1 MVKNS
6 FIFSI
11 GTILISFGNY
21 FFHLILG
28 RMLDVASFGSF
39 ESLISVFYLI
49 SIPSSA
55 LMLVV
60 VKFVA
65 GYKAENNFGKI
76 HALLKS
82 ANRGLF
88 FLGFILF
95 LFFILFSGEVANFL
109 KIEST
114 LAVMILGLTLVFTL
128 SYTLNKGILQGLQA
142 FKEISISGIVEVIA
156 KLLIV
161 IALVKIGL
169 GLNGAMAAIFL
180 SLFAGYSLVLFF
192 LKDIF
197 EYKEKDFIFERPEIK
212 EVFNFFVPSFFLLLF
227 ITLYYSIDVIMVKH
241 FLSPDVAGQ
250 YGALS
255 ILGRVIIFATG
266 IIIAVMFPMAAEA
279 HKKNG
284 NHNLILRDSLI
295 LVSLI
300 SVSLL
305 FFYSVLP
312 EQIVKILI
320 GSKYLAIAPYLS
332 WFGLAMFLF
341 SLVNLLAQYM
351 LSIHKL
357 KHIYLLGSGILLQI
371 ILIYFFHQNINQII
385 YIMNGVML
393 YLLLAYILY
402 YIFYARRGNKI

>member
-1 MVKNS
+1 
-6 FIFSI
+6 
-11 GTILISFGNY
+11 
-21 FFHLILG
+21 
-28 RMLDVASFGSF
+28 MLDVASFGSF

-95 LFFILFSGEVANFL
+95 LFFILFSGEIAGFL

-142 FKEISISGIVEVIA
+142 FKEMSISGIIEVIA

-197 EYKEKDFIFERPEIK
+197 KYKEKDFVLERPEIK

-227 ITLYYSIDVIMVKH
+227 VTLYYSIDVIMVKH
-241 FLSPDVAGQ
+241 FLSPELAGQ

-255 ILGRVIIFATG
+255 ILGRVIIFAAG

-284 NHNLILRDSLI
+284 NHGLVLRDSLI

-300 SVSLL
+300 SASFL
-305 FFYSVLP
+305 FIYTVMP
-312 EQIVKILI
+312 ELVIKILI
-320 GSKYLAIAPYLS
+320 GAKYLPMAPYLS

-341 SLVNLLAQYM
+341 SLVNLFAQYM

-371 ILIYFFHQNINQII
+371 VLIYIFHQNLDQII

-393 YLLLAYILY
+393 YLLSAYGIY
-402 YIFYARRGNKI
+402 YIFYVRRSN